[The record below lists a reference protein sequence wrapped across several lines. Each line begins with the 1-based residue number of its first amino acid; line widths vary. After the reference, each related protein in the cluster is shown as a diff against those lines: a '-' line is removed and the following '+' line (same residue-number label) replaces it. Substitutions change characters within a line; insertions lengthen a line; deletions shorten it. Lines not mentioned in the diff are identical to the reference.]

1 MNRRLSKLLK
11 EYEKYQEKV
20 VDLACDNA
28 YLTKDNLKDLNQ
40 NIYLNIKN
48 KQYQDIEDLLKYTIN
63 SLFKCKYIKIYN
75 ENDFLTQNI
84 FYLNYS
90 NNDDYI
96 VSPDRG
102 LIDYEKLQKLIISKN
117 PKYIFVGSTY
127 YTRFIDYKKIKEI
140 ANLINAKIIVDI
152 SNISG
157 LILTN
162 HVPSPFEYA
171 DYIICTLN
179 KQLQGTNETILLSN
193 TNELTYD
200 LSINSTINTL
210 NTLLN
215 VTTDEYKELIN
226 NCLINTKEIKFNYVD
241 EEENI
246 SLLSLGTDN
255 NLLIINTEI
264 NYQIKCKDA
273 FNLLLKNDI
282 IIKENNLGIILNTS
296 NMTFKGYTPND
307 FYLLGK
313 KINKILKER

>member
-1 MNRRLSKLLK
+1 MNRRLNKLLK
-11 EYEKYQEKV
+11 EYEKYQDKV
-20 VDLACDNA
+20 IDLECNNA
-28 YLTKDNLKDLNQ
+28 YLTKDNLKDLTQ

-48 KQYQDIEDLLKYTIN
+48 KQYQDIEDLLKYTIS
-63 SLFKCKYIKIYN
+63 SLFKYKYIKNYN
-75 ENDFLTQNI
+75 EKDFLNQNI

-96 VSPDRG
+96 ASSDRG

-140 ANLINAKIIVDI
+140 ANLISAKLIVDI

-162 HVPSPFEYA
+162 KVPPPFEYA
-171 DYIICTLN
+171 SYIICSLN
-179 KQLQGTNETILLSN
+179 KQLQGPNKTILLSN
-193 TNELTYD
+193 EELIYD
-200 LSINSTINTL
+200 LSIIDTINTL

-215 VTTDEYKELIN
+215 ATTDEYKEFIN
-226 NCLINTKEIKFNYVD
+226 NCLINTKELQKSL

-246 SLLSLGTDN
+246 FLLSLGTDN

-282 IIKENNLGIILNTS
+282 IVKENNLGIILNTS

>member
-1 MNRRLSKLLK
+1 MNRRLSKLIK
-11 EYEKYQEKV
+11 EYEKYQDKV
-20 VDLACDNA
+20 IDLSCNSA
-28 YLTKDNLKDLNQ
+28 YLTKDSLKDLTQ

-48 KQYQDIEDLLKYTIN
+48 KPYQDIEDLLKYTIS
-63 SLFKCKYIKIYN
+63 SLFKYKYIKNYN
-75 ENDFLTQNI
+75 EKDFLNQNI

-140 ANLINAKIIVDI
+140 ANLISAKLIVDI

-171 DYIICTLN
+171 DYIICSLN
-179 KQLQGTNETILLSN
+179 KQLQGPNKTILLSN
-193 TNELTYD
+193 EELIYD
-200 LSINSTINTL
+200 LSIIDTINTL

-215 VTTDEYKELIN
+215 ATTDEYKEFIN
-226 NCLINTKEIKFNYVD
+226 NCLINTKELQKSL

-246 SLLSLGTDN
+246 FLLSLGTDN

-313 KINKILKER
+313 KINKILKEK

>member
-1 MNRRLSKLLK
+1 MNRRLSKLIK
-11 EYEKYQEKV
+11 EYEKYQDRV
-20 VDLACDNA
+20 IDLSCNNA
-28 YLTKDNLKDLNQ
+28 YLTKDNLKDLTQ

-48 KQYQDIEDLLKYTIN
+48 KLYQDIEDLLKYTIS
-63 SLFKCKYIKIYN
+63 SLFKYKYIKNYN
-75 ENDFLTQNI
+75 EKDFLNHNI

-140 ANLINAKIIVDI
+140 ANLISAKLIVDI

-171 DYIICTLN
+171 DYIICSLN
-179 KQLQGTNETILLSN
+179 KQVQGPNKTILLSN
-193 TNELTYD
+193 EELIYD
-200 LSINSTINTL
+200 LSIIDTINTL

-226 NCLINTKEIKFNYVD
+226 NCLINTKELQKSL
-241 EEENI
+241 EEDNI
-246 SLLSLGTDN
+246 LLLSLGTDN

-264 NYQIKCKDA
+264 NYQIKCKEA

>member
-1 MNRRLSKLLK
+1 MNRRLSKLIK
-11 EYEKYQEKV
+11 EYEKYQDSV
-20 VDLACDNA
+20 IDLSCNNA
-28 YLTKDNLKDLNQ
+28 YLTKDNLKDLTQ

-48 KQYQDIEDLLKYTIN
+48 KPYQDIEDLLKYTIN
-63 SLFKCKYIKIYN
+63 ILFKCKYIKIFN
-75 ENDFLTQNI
+75 ENDFLNQNI

-140 ANLINAKIIVDI
+140 ANLISAKLIVDI

-171 DYIICTLN
+171 DYIICSLN
-179 KQLQGTNETILLSN
+179 KQVQGPNKTILLSN
-193 TNELTYD
+193 EELIYD
-200 LSINSTINTL
+200 LSIIDTINTL
-210 NTLLN
+210 NALLN

-226 NCLINTKEIKFNYVD
+226 NCLINTKELQKSL
-241 EEENI
+241 EEDNI
-246 SLLSLGTDN
+246 LLLSLGTDN

-282 IIKENNLGIILNTS
+282 IVKENNLGIILNTS

>member
-1 MNRRLSKLLK
+1 MNRRLSKLIK

-75 ENDFLTQNI
+75 ENDFLNQNI

-140 ANLINAKIIVDI
+140 ANLISAKLIVDI

-171 DYIICTLN
+171 SYIICSLN
-179 KQLQGTNETILLSN
+179 KQLQGPNKTILLSN
-193 TNELTYD
+193 EELIYD
-200 LSINSTINTL
+200 LSIIDTINTL
-210 NTLLN
+210 NALLN
-215 VTTDEYKELIN
+215 VTTDEYKEFIN
-226 NCLINTKEIKFNYVD
+226 NCLINTKELEKSL

-255 NLLIINTEI
+255 NLIIINTEI

-282 IIKENNLGIILNTS
+282 IVKENNLGIILNTS

-313 KINKILKER
+313 KINKILKEK

>member
-1 MNRRLSKLLK
+1 MNRRLSKLIK
-11 EYEKYQEKV
+11 EYEKYQDSV
-20 VDLACDNA
+20 IDLSCNNA
-28 YLTKDNLKDLNQ
+28 YLTKDNLKDLTQ

-48 KQYQDIEDLLKYTIN
+48 KPYQDIEDLLKYTIN
-63 SLFKCKYIKIYN
+63 ILFKCKYIKIFN
-75 ENDFLTQNI
+75 ENDFLNQNI

-140 ANLINAKIIVDI
+140 ANLISAKLIVDI

-162 HVPSPFEYA
+162 KVPSPFEYA
-171 DYIICTLN
+171 DYIICSLN
-179 KQLQGTNETILLSN
+179 KQLQGPNKTILLSN
-193 TNELTYD
+193 EELIYD
-200 LSINSTINTL
+200 LSIIDTINTL

-226 NCLINTKEIKFNYVD
+226 NCLINTKELQKSL
-241 EEENI
+241 EEDNI
-246 SLLSLGTDN
+246 LLLSLGTDN

-282 IIKENNLGIILNTS
+282 IVKENNLGIILNTS

>member
-1 MNRRLSKLLK
+1 MNRRLSKLIK
-11 EYEKYQEKV
+11 EYEKYQDKV

-48 KQYQDIEDLLKYTIN
+48 KSYQDIEDLLKYTIN
-63 SLFKCKYIKIYN
+63 ILFKYKYIKNYN
-75 ENDFLTQNI
+75 EKDFLNQNI

-140 ANLINAKIIVDI
+140 ANLINAKLIVDI

-162 HVPSPFEYA
+162 KVPSPFEYA

-179 KQLQGTNETILLSN
+179 KQLQGPNKTILLSN
-193 TNELTYD
+193 EELIYD
-200 LSINSTINTL
+200 LSIIDTINTL

-215 VTTDEYKELIN
+215 ATTDEYKEFIN
-226 NCLINTKEIKFNYVD
+226 NCLINTKELEKSL

-282 IIKENNLGIILNTS
+282 IVKENNLGIVLNTS

-313 KINKILKER
+313 KINKILKEK

>member
-1 MNRRLSKLLK
+1 MNRRLNKLLK
-11 EYEKYQEKV
+11 EYEKYQDKV
-20 VDLACDNA
+20 IDLACNKA
-28 YLTKDNLKDLNQ
+28 YLTKDNLKDLTQ

-63 SLFKCKYIKIYN
+63 ILFKCKYIKLYN
-75 ENDFLTQNI
+75 EKDFLNQNI

-90 NNDDYI
+90 NNDDYL
-96 VSPDRG
+96 VSNNRG
-102 LIDYEKLQKLIISKN
+102 LIDYEELQKLIISKN
-117 PKYIFVGSTY
+117 PDYILIGSTY

-140 ANLINAKIIVDI
+140 ANLINAKLIVDI

-162 HVPSPFEYA
+162 KVPSPFEYA
-171 DYIICTLN
+171 SYIICTLN
-179 KQLQGTNETILLSN
+179 KQLQGPNKTILLSN
-193 TNELTYD
+193 EELIYD
-200 LSINSTINTL
+200 LSIIDTINTL

-215 VTTDEYKELIN
+215 VTTDEYRELIN
-226 NCLINTKEIKFNYVD
+226 NCLINAKELQKSF
-241 EEENI
+241 EEEKI

>member
-20 VDLACDNA
+20 DDLACDNA

-75 ENDFLTQNI
+75 ENDFLNQNI

-117 PKYIFVGSTY
+117 QKYIFVGSTY

-140 ANLINAKIIVDI
+140 ANLISAKLIIDI

-226 NCLINTKEIKFNYVD
+226 NCLINTKELQKSL

-264 NYQIKCKDA
+264 NYQIKCKEA

>member
-1 MNRRLSKLLK
+1 MNRRLNKLLK
-11 EYEKYQEKV
+11 EYEKYQDKV
-20 VDLACDNA
+20 IDLACNKA
-28 YLTKDNLKDLNQ
+28 YLTKDNLKDLTQ

-63 SLFKCKYIKIYN
+63 ILFKCKYIKLYN
-75 ENDFLTQNI
+75 EKDFLNQNI

-90 NNDDYI
+90 NNDDYL
-96 VSPDRG
+96 VSNNRG
-102 LIDYEKLQKLIISKN
+102 LIDYEELQKLIISKN
-117 PKYIFVGSTY
+117 PDYILIGSTY

-140 ANLINAKIIVDI
+140 ANLINAKLIVDI

-162 HVPSPFEYA
+162 KVPSPFEYA
-171 DYIICTLN
+171 SYIICTLN
-179 KQLQGTNETILLSN
+179 KQLQGPNKTILLSN
-193 TNELTYD
+193 EELIYD
-200 LSINSTINTL
+200 LSIIDTINTL

-215 VTTDEYKELIN
+215 VTTDEYRELIN
-226 NCLINTKEIKFNYVD
+226 NCLINAKELQKSF
-241 EEENI
+241 EEEKI

-313 KINKILKER
+313 KINKILKEK

>member
-1 MNRRLSKLLK
+1 MNRRLSKLIK
-11 EYEKYQEKV
+11 EYEKYQDKV
-20 VDLACDNA
+20 IDLACNSA
-28 YLTKDNLKDLNQ
+28 YLTKDNLKDLTQ

-48 KQYQDIEDLLKYTIN
+48 KPYQDIENLLKYTIS
-63 SLFKCKYIKIYN
+63 SLFKYKYIKNYN
-75 ENDFLTQNI
+75 EKDFLTQNI

-140 ANLINAKIIVDI
+140 ANLISAKLIVDI

-162 HVPSPFEYA
+162 KVPSPFEYA
-171 DYIICTLN
+171 NYIICTLN
-179 KQLQGTNETILLSN
+179 KQLQGPNKTILLSN
-193 TNELTYD
+193 EELIYD
-200 LSINSTINTL
+200 LSIIDTINTL

-215 VTTDEYKELIN
+215 VTTDEYKVLIN
-226 NCLINTKEIKFNYVD
+226 NCLINTKELEKSL

-246 SLLSLGTDN
+246 LLLSLGTDN

-282 IIKENNLGIILNTS
+282 IVKENNIGIILNTS

-313 KINKILKER
+313 KINKILKEK

>member
-1 MNRRLSKLLK
+1 MNRRLSKLIK
-11 EYEKYQEKV
+11 EYEKYQDKV
-20 VDLACDNA
+20 IDLACNNA
-28 YLTKDNLKDLNQ
+28 YLTKDTLKDLTQ

-63 SLFKCKYIKIYN
+63 ILFKYKYIKNYN
-75 ENDFLTQNI
+75 EKDFLNQNI

-96 VSPDRG
+96 VSPGRG

-140 ANLINAKIIVDI
+140 ANLINAKLIVDI

-162 HVPSPFEYA
+162 KVPSPFEYA
-171 DYIICTLN
+171 SYIICSLN
-179 KQLQGTNETILLSN
+179 KQLQGPNKTILLSN
-193 TNELTYD
+193 EELIYD
-200 LSINSTINTL
+200 LSIIDTINTL

-215 VTTDEYKELIN
+215 VTTDEYKVLIN
-226 NCLINTKEIKFNYVD
+226 NCLINTKELQKSL

-282 IIKENNLGIILNTS
+282 IVKENNIGIILNTS

-313 KINKILKER
+313 KINKILKEK

>member
-1 MNRRLSKLLK
+1 MNRRLSKLIK
-11 EYEKYQEKV
+11 EYEKYQDKV
-20 VDLACDNA
+20 IDLACNHA
-28 YLTKDNLKDLNQ
+28 YLTKDNIKDLTQ

-48 KQYQDIEDLLKYTIN
+48 KPYQDIEDLLKYTIS
-63 SLFKCKYIKIYN
+63 SLFKYKYIKNYN
-75 ENDFLTQNI
+75 EKDFLNQSI

-140 ANLINAKIIVDI
+140 ANLISAKLIVDI

-171 DYIICTLN
+171 SYIICTLN
-179 KQLQGTNETILLSN
+179 KQLQGTNGTILLSN

-226 NCLINTKEIKFNYVD
+226 NCLINTKELQKSL

-282 IIKENNLGIILNTS
+282 IVKENNLGIILNTS

-313 KINKILKER
+313 KINKILKEK

>member
-1 MNRRLSKLLK
+1 MNRRLSKLIK
-11 EYEKYQEKV
+11 EYEKYQDKV
-20 VDLACDNA
+20 IDLSCNNA
-28 YLTKDNLKDLNQ
+28 YLTKDNLKDLTQ

-48 KQYQDIEDLLKYTIN
+48 KPYQDIEDLLKYTIS
-63 SLFKCKYIKIYN
+63 SLFKYKYIKNYN
-75 ENDFLTQNI
+75 EKDFLNQNI

-102 LIDYEKLQKLIISKN
+102 LIDYEELQKLIISKN
-117 PKYIFVGSTY
+117 PEYIFIGSTY

-140 ANLINAKIIVDI
+140 ANSINAKLIVDI

-162 HVPSPFEYA
+162 KVPSPFEYA
-171 DYIICTLN
+171 SYIICTLN
-179 KQLQGTNETILLSN
+179 KQLQGTNKTILLSN
-193 TNELTYD
+193 EELIYD
-200 LSINSTINTL
+200 LSIIDTINTL

-226 NCLINTKEIKFNYVD
+226 NCLINTKELQKSL

-246 SLLSLGTDN
+246 LLLSLGTDN

-282 IIKENNLGIILNTS
+282 IVKENNLGIILNTS
-296 NMTFKGYTPND
+296 NMTFKGYNPND

-313 KINKILKER
+313 KINKILKEK

>member
-1 MNRRLSKLLK
+1 MNRRLNKLLK
-11 EYEKYQEKV
+11 EYEKYQDKV
-20 VDLACDNA
+20 IDLACNKA
-28 YLTKDNLKDLNQ
+28 YLTKDNLKDLTQ

-63 SLFKCKYIKIYN
+63 ILFKCKYIKLYN
-75 ENDFLTQNI
+75 EKDFLNQNI

-90 NNDDYI
+90 NNEDYL
-96 VSPDRG
+96 VSNNRG
-102 LIDYEKLQKLIISKN
+102 LIDYEELQKLIISKN
-117 PKYIFVGSTY
+117 PDYILIGSTY

-140 ANLINAKIIVDI
+140 ANLINAKLIVDI

-162 HVPSPFEYA
+162 KVPSPFEYT

-179 KQLQGTNETILLSN
+179 KQLQGPNKTILLSN
-193 TNELTYD
+193 EELIYD
-200 LSINSTINTL
+200 LSIIDTINTL

-215 VTTDEYKELIN
+215 VTTDEYRELIN
-226 NCLINTKEIKFNYVD
+226 NCLINAKELQKSF
-241 EEENI
+241 EEEKI

>member
-1 MNRRLSKLLK
+1 MNRRLSKLIK
-11 EYEKYQEKV
+11 EYEKYQDKV
-20 VDLACDNA
+20 IDLSCNNA
-28 YLTKDNLKDLNQ
+28 YLTKDNLKDLTQ

-48 KQYQDIEDLLKYTIN
+48 KPYQDIEDLLKYTIS
-63 SLFKCKYIKIYN
+63 SLFKYKYIKKYN
-75 ENDFLTQNI
+75 EKDFLNQNI

-102 LIDYEKLQKLIISKN
+102 LIDYEELQKLIISKN
-117 PKYIFVGSTY
+117 PEYIFIGSTY

-140 ANLINAKIIVDI
+140 ANSINAKLIVDI

-162 HVPSPFEYA
+162 KVPSPFEYA
-171 DYIICTLN
+171 SYIICTLN
-179 KQLQGTNETILLSN
+179 KQLQGTNKTILLSN
-193 TNELTYD
+193 EELIYD
-200 LSINSTINTL
+200 LSIIDTINTL

-226 NCLINTKEIKFNYVD
+226 NCLINTKELQKSL

-246 SLLSLGTDN
+246 LLLSLGTDN

-282 IIKENNLGIILNTS
+282 IVKENNLGIILNTS

>member
-1 MNRRLSKLLK
+1 MNRRLNKLLK
-11 EYEKYQEKV
+11 EYEKYQDKV
-20 VDLACDNA
+20 IDLACNKA
-28 YLTKDNLKDLNQ
+28 YLTKDNLKDLTQ

-63 SLFKCKYIKIYN
+63 ILFKCKYIKLYN
-75 ENDFLTQNI
+75 EKDFLNQNI

-90 NNDDYI
+90 NNDDYL
-96 VSPDRG
+96 VSNNRG
-102 LIDYEKLQKLIISKN
+102 LIDYEELQKLIISKN
-117 PKYIFVGSTY
+117 PDYILIGSTY

-140 ANLINAKIIVDI
+140 ANLINAKLIVDI

-162 HVPSPFEYA
+162 KVPSPFEYT

-179 KQLQGTNETILLSN
+179 KQLQGPNKTILLSN
-193 TNELTYD
+193 EELIYD
-200 LSINSTINTL
+200 LSIIDTINTL

-215 VTTDEYKELIN
+215 VTTDEYRELIN
-226 NCLINTKEIKFNYVD
+226 NCLINAKELQKSF
-241 EEENI
+241 EEEKI

>member
-1 MNRRLSKLLK
+1 MNRRLSKLIK
-11 EYEKYQEKV
+11 EYEKYQDKV
-20 VDLACDNA
+20 IDLACNNA
-28 YLTKDNLKDLNQ
+28 YLTKDTLKDLTQ

-63 SLFKCKYIKIYN
+63 ILFKCKYIKIFN
-75 ENDFLTQNI
+75 ENDFLNQNI

-140 ANLINAKIIVDI
+140 ANLISAKLTVDI

-171 DYIICTLN
+171 DYIICSLN
-179 KQLQGTNETILLSN
+179 KQLQGPNKTILLSN
-193 TNELTYD
+193 EELIYD
-200 LSINSTINTL
+200 LSIIDTINTL

-215 VTTDEYKELIN
+215 ATTDEYKEFIN
-226 NCLINTKEIKFNYVD
+226 NCLINTKELEKSL

-246 SLLSLGTDN
+246 LLLSLGTDN

-282 IIKENNLGIILNTS
+282 IVKENNIGIILNTS

-313 KINKILKER
+313 KINKILKEK

>member
-1 MNRRLSKLLK
+1 MNRRLSKLIK
-11 EYEKYQEKV
+11 EYEKYQDKV
-20 VDLACDNA
+20 IDLACNNA
-28 YLTKDNLKDLNQ
+28 YLTKDNLKDLTQ

-63 SLFKCKYIKIYN
+63 ILFKCKYIKNYN
-75 ENDFLTQNI
+75 EKDFLNQNI

-140 ANLINAKIIVDI
+140 ANLINAKLIVDI

-171 DYIICTLN
+171 NYIICTLN
-179 KQLQGTNETILLSN
+179 KQLQGPNKTILLSN
-193 TNELTYD
+193 EELIYD
-200 LSINSTINTL
+200 LSIIDTINTL

-215 VTTDEYKELIN
+215 VTTDEYKVLIN
-226 NCLINTKEIKFNYVD
+226 NCLINTKELQKSL

-246 SLLSLGTDN
+246 TLLSLGTDN

-282 IIKENNLGIILNTS
+282 IVKENNIGIILNTS

-313 KINKILKER
+313 TINKILKEK

>member
-1 MNRRLSKLLK
+1 MNRRLSKLIK
-11 EYEKYQEKV
+11 EYEKYQDRV
-20 VDLACDNA
+20 IDLSCNNA
-28 YLTKDNLKDLNQ
+28 YLTKDNLKDLTQ
-40 NIYLNIKN
+40 NIHLNIKN
-48 KQYQDIEDLLKYTIN
+48 KPYQDIEDLLKYTIS
-63 SLFKCKYIKIYN
+63 SLFKYKYIKNYN
-75 ENDFLTQNI
+75 EKDFLNQNI

-140 ANLINAKIIVDI
+140 ANLISAKLIVDI

-179 KQLQGTNETILLSN
+179 KQLQGPNKTILLSN
-193 TNELTYD
+193 EELIYD
-200 LSINSTINTL
+200 LSIIDTINTL
-210 NTLLN
+210 NALLN
-215 VTTDEYKELIN
+215 VTTDEYKKFIN
-226 NCLINTKEIKFNYVD
+226 NCLINTKELEKSL

-282 IIKENNLGIILNTS
+282 IVKENNLGIILNTS

-313 KINKILKER
+313 KINKILKEK

>member
-1 MNRRLSKLLK
+1 MNRRLSKLIK
-11 EYEKYQEKV
+11 EYEKYQDKV
-20 VDLACDNA
+20 IDLACNSA

-48 KQYQDIEDLLKYTIN
+48 KPYQDIEDLLKYTIN
-63 SLFKCKYIKIYN
+63 ILFKYKYIKNYN
-75 ENDFLTQNI
+75 EKDFLNQNI

-140 ANLINAKIIVDI
+140 ANLISAKLIVDI

-171 DYIICTLN
+171 DYIICSLN
-179 KQLQGTNETILLSN
+179 KQVQGPNKTILLSN
-193 TNELTYD
+193 EELIYD
-200 LSINSTINTL
+200 LSIIDTINTL

-226 NCLINTKEIKFNYVD
+226 NCLINTKELQKSL
-241 EEENI
+241 EEDNI
-246 SLLSLGTDN
+246 LLLSLGTDN

-313 KINKILKER
+313 KINKILKEK